1 MAFIPFKYYIYIL
14 SINWFGTMPTVSACR
29 LDLLVDDEAKLVGF
43 AASVLQISEY
53 ELFRIA
59 YQKWFDH
66 SISENRLDALFKDY
80 LASTT
85 VPYWVNDFARKAHE
99 KFKAGELN
107 YKDYGI
113 KRRVC
118 DRRTKI
124 TGWIIITLLA
134 ILMSIYSYLITSY
147 PAY

>member
-1 MAFIPFKYYIYIL
+1 
-14 SINWFGTMPTVSACR
+14 MPSVSACR
-29 LDLLVDDEAKLVGF
+29 LDLLVDNEAKLIGF
-43 AASVLQISEY
+43 AAGVLQISEY

-59 YQKWFDH
+59 YQVWFDH
-66 SISENRLDALFKDY
+66 PISENRLDYLFKDY
-80 LASTT
+80 LANNDA
-85 VPYWVNDFARKAHE
+85 PYWVNDFARKAHE

-124 TGWIIITLLA
+124 KGWIIISFLL
-134 ILMSIYSYLITSY
+134 ILMLIYSYLISQYSSY
-147 PAY
+147 

>member
-1 MAFIPFKYYIYIL
+1 M
-14 SINWFGTMPTVSACR
+14 MPSVSACR
-29 LDLLVDDEAKLVGF
+29 LDLLVDSEAKLIGF

-59 YQKWFDH
+59 HENWFNRP
-66 SISENRLDALFKDY
+66 ISESRLDYLFKDY
-80 LASTT
+80 LGSSDA
-85 VPYWVNDFARKAHE
+85 PFWVNDFARKVHE

-118 DRRTKI
+118 DRRTRIK
-124 TGWIIITLLA
+124 GWIIITFLIILL
-134 ILMSIYSYLITSY
+134 SIYSYVITQYPSY
-147 PAY
+147 